1 MFRFEKL
8 EIWKMAI
15 DYANKV
21 YDVSEA
27 LPKNELF
34 GLTSQLKRAAL
45 SISSNIAEGSGS
57 SSTKDFSHYLDIS
70 IKSTIETVSQLH
82 FAQRRKY
89 IKSAIVAELYDEAEI
104 LVKRIQG
111 LKLYLKNHRTA
122 KSAGKS
128 TSNIQ
133 QPTTL

>member
-15 DYANKV
+15 DYTNKV
-21 YDVSEA
+21 YDISET
-27 LPKNELF
+27 LPKNEVF

-70 IKSTIETVSQLH
+70 IKSTIETVSQLR
-82 FAQRRKY
+82 FAQSRKY
-89 IKSAIVAELYDEAEI
+89 AKSTTVSTLYDEAET

-111 LKLYLKNHRTA
+111 LKLYLKNHHA
-122 KSAGKS
+122 LKSARKS
-128 TSNIQ
+128 TSNV
-133 QPTTL
+133 PPSTNL